1 MSQDAPP
8 EPERNALQDALSH
21 ASGLFTAKVGELSL
35 IREVAECAAHLEHP
49 EQLGAAIANAVQT
62 ALQVDACALF
72 ARHPEH
78 GWGCLGA
85 CALDPLTMEPR
96 HVADGLLDMAGE
108 ALGGVAFAGGRNGT
122 PQVALELRLGRQLVG
137 ALVITDGNVTEVHG
151 RHGGLLAILCPQV
164 ANLVF
169 ATRLL
174 ARVGHD
180 REHLEGEL
188 ERRSRLLHQA
198 EEALHQREKLAS
210 LGQLLTGVSHEVNN
224 RLVPILGYAQ
234 LLTRLDLPDRAAR
247 AVASIEHAALG
258 CRQTVEDLLAFGR
271 PEQPKLAACALPDV
285 LGEVIAGFSAD
296 GRPAPVRMQVD
307 GEAPPALVDAHQMEQ
322 VFHNLIKNALEA
334 VEGRPEGNVR
344 VTVRGGARVEVVVE
358 DNGRGMPDEIRRRAF
373 EPFFTTKQVGRGTG
387 LGLSLSYGLVQANG
401 GQIDVESRE
410 GIGSRFTVSFPAAHT
425 GTQAAPAAPAA
436 PIVPKEIDDVHPSN
450 STIKRKVLVVDD
462 ENDVREF
469 LVQALEPRYDVTAAS
484 DAAQARAAMEA
495 GGFDVVLLDLRLPD
509 DGGPRLVEWV
519 RAKAPAALP
528 RVVFMTGDT
537 HDPEAARFLAGQPN
551 QSLSKPFTIE
561 ELTRTLERAA
571 R

>member
-1 MSQDAPP
+1 VSDDTAPQP
-8 EPERNALQDALSH
+8 GENPLQDALSH
-21 ASGLFTAKVGELSL
+21 ASGLYTAKVGELSL
-35 IREVAECAAHLEHP
+35 IREVADCAAHLEHP

-62 ALQVDACALF
+62 ALQVDACAVF

-96 HVADGLLDMAGE
+96 EVAEGLLDMASE
-108 ALGGVAFAGGRNGT
+108 ALGGVAFSGGRNGT
-122 PQVALELRLGRQLVG
+122 PQMALELRLGRQVVG
-137 ALVITDGNVTEVHG
+137 ALVVTDGNVTEIHG
-151 RHGGLLAILCPQV
+151 RHEALLAILCPQV

-174 ARVGHD
+174 ARVWHD

-188 ERRSRLLHQA
+188 ERRSHLLHQA

-234 LLTRLDLPDRAAR
+234 LLTRLDLPEKAAR
-247 AVASIEHAALG
+247 AVAAIEHAALG

-271 PEQPKLAACALPDV
+271 PEQPKLAACDLARLAE
-285 LGEVIAGFSAD
+285 EVIADFSAD
-296 GRPAPVRMQVD
+296 GRPAPVKLLVD
-307 GEAPPALVDAHQMEQ
+307 GETPPALVDAHQMEQ
-322 VFHNLIKNALEA
+322 VFHNLVKNALEA

-344 VTVRGGARVEVVVE
+344 VTVHGGARVEVIVE

-401 GQIDVESRE
+401 GQIEVESRE
-410 GIGSRFTVSFPAAHT
+410 GIGSRFIVSFPAAKD
-425 GTQAAPAAPAA
+425 GTPEAPVTRKSPQAMDEVQVDNNL
-436 PIVPKEIDDVHPSN
+436 IR
-450 STIKRKVLVVDD
+450 RKVLVVDD
-462 ENDVREF
+462 EDDVREF
-469 LVQALEPRYDVTAAS
+469 LVQALEPRYDVTAAA
-484 DAAQARAAMEA
+484 DAAQARAAMEGA
-495 GGFDVVLLDLRLPD
+495 GYDVVLLDLRLPD

-519 RAKAPAALP
+519 KAKVPAALP
-528 RVVFMTGDT
+528 TVVFMTGDT
-537 HDPEAARFLAGQPN
+537 HDPEAARYLAGQPN

>member
-1 MSQDAPP
+1 VDPEAPHVP
-8 EPERNALQDALSH
+8 ESPFQDALSH
-21 ASGLFTAKVGELSL
+21 TSGQFVQKIGELSL
-35 IREVAECAAHLEHP
+35 IRELADCAAHLERP
-49 EQLGAAIANAVQT
+49 EQLGAAITNAIQ
-62 ALQVDACALF
+62 ASLQVDACALF
-72 ARHPEH
+72 ARHPDH

-85 CALDPLTMEPR
+85 CAVDPLTMEPR
-96 HVADGLLDMAGE
+96 HVTEGLLEASAE
-108 ALGGVAFAGGRNGT
+108 ALGGVAFSGRGSGT
-122 PQVALELRLGRQLVG
+122 PQVAMELRLGRQVVG
-137 ALVITDGNVTEVHG
+137 ALVLTDGNVAEIHR
-151 RHGGLLAILCPQV
+151 RHETLLAILCPQV

-174 ARVGHD
+174 ARAGHD
-180 REHLEGEL
+180 RDHLEGEL
-188 ERRSRLLHQA
+188 ERRSRLLHLA

-234 LLTRLDLPDRAAR
+234 LLTRLALPEPAAR

-271 PEQPKLAACALPDV
+271 PEQPKLACSALPDV
-285 LGEVIAGFSAD
+285 LREVIAGFSAD
-296 GRPAPVRMQVD
+296 GCPAPVRMLVD
-307 GEAPPALVDAHQMEQ
+307 GEPPAALVDPHQMEQ

-334 VEGRPEGNVR
+334 VDGRAEGNVR

-401 GQIDVESRE
+401 GQIEVESRE
-410 GIGSRFTVSFPAAHT
+410 GVGSRFTVSFPAARP
-425 GTQAAPAAPAA
+425 GTPVTAPAPRTHAKAS
-436 PIVPKEIDDVHPSN
+436 DDVSIDN
-450 STIKRKVLVVDD
+450 NLTRRSILVVDD
-462 ENDVREF
+462 EDAVREF
-469 LVQALEPRYDVTAAS
+469 LVQALEPRYDVTAAA
-484 DAAQARAAMEA
+484 DAAQARAAMEQS
-495 GGFDVVLLDLRLPD
+495 GFDVVLLDLRLPD
-509 DGGPRLVEWV
+509 EGGPRLMEWV
-519 RAKAPAALP
+519 RAKVPAALP
-528 RVVFMTGDT
+528 KVVFMTGDT

>member
-1 MSQDAPP
+1 VDPEAPHVP
-8 EPERNALQDALSH
+8 ENPFQDALSH
-21 ASGLFTAKVGELSL
+21 ASGQFVQKIGELSL
-35 IREVAECAAHLEHP
+35 IRELADCAAHLERP
-49 EQLGAAIANAVQT
+49 EQLGAAITNAIQ
-62 ALQVDACALF
+62 ASLQVDACALF

-85 CALDPLTMEPR
+85 CAVDPLTMEPR
-96 HVADGLLDMAGE
+96 HVTEGLLEASAE
-108 ALGGVAFAGGRNGT
+108 ALGGVAFSGRGGGT
-122 PQVALELRLGRQLVG
+122 PQVAMDLRLGRQVVG
-137 ALVITDGNVTEVHG
+137 ALVLTDGNVAEIHR
-151 RHGGLLAILCPQV
+151 RHETMLAILCPQV

-174 ARVGHD
+174 ARAGHD
-180 REHLEGEL
+180 RDHLEGEL
-188 ERRSRLLHQA
+188 ERRSRLLHLA

-234 LLTRLDLPDRAAR
+234 LLTRLALPEPAAR

-271 PEQPKLAACALPDV
+271 PEQPKLACSALPDV
-285 LGEVIAGFSAD
+285 LREVIAGFSAD
-296 GRPAPVRMQVD
+296 GCPAPVRMLVD
-307 GEAPPALVDAHQMEQ
+307 GEPPAALVDPHQMEQ

-334 VEGRPEGNVR
+334 VDGRAEGNVR
-344 VTVRGGARVEVVVE
+344 VTVRGGSRVEVVVE

-401 GQIDVESRE
+401 GQIEVESRE
-410 GIGSRFTVSFPAAHT
+410 GVGSRFTVSFPAARP
-425 GTQAAPAAPAA
+425 GTPVAAPAARTHAKA
-436 PIVPKEIDDVHPSN
+436 SDDV
-450 STIKRKVLVVDD
+450 STYNCLTRRSILIVDD
-462 ENDVREF
+462 EDAVREF
-469 LVQALEPRYDVTAAS
+469 LVQALEPRYDVTAAA
-484 DAAQARAAMEA
+484 DAAQARAAMEQ

-509 DGGPRLVEWV
+509 EGGPRLMEWV
-519 RAKAPAALP
+519 RSKVPAALP
-528 RVVFMTGDT
+528 KVVFMTGDT

>member
-1 MSQDAPP
+1 VDHETAQ
-8 EPERNALQDALSH
+8 EPENPLQDALSH
-21 ASGLFTAKVGELSL
+21 ASGLFVRKVGELSL
-35 IREVAECAAHLEHP
+35 IREVADCAAHMEHP
-49 EQLGAAIANAVQT
+49 EQLGAAIANAIQT
-62 ALQVDACALF
+62 ALQVDACAVF

-85 CALDPLTMEPR
+85 CAIDPLTMEPR
-96 HVADGLLDMAGE
+96 HVAEGLLEMAPE
-108 ALGGVAFAGGRNGT
+108 ALGGVAFSGRRTST
-122 PQVALELRLGRQLVG
+122 PQVAMELRMGRQVVG
-137 ALVITDGNVTEVHG
+137 ALVLTDGDVAEVHR
-151 RHGGLLAILCPQV
+151 RHEPLFAILCPQV

-174 ARVGHD
+174 ARANHD
-180 REHLEGEL
+180 RDHLEGEL

-234 LLTRLDLPDRAAR
+234 LLTRLDLPERAAK
-247 AVASIEHAALG
+247 AVASIEHAAMG

-271 PEQPKLAACALPDV
+271 PEQPKLACCRLPDV
-285 LGEVIAGFSAD
+285 LREVIAGFSAD
-296 GRPAPVRMQVD
+296 GRPAPVRMLVD
-307 GEAPPALVDAHQMEQ
+307 GDPPAALVDPHQMEQ
-322 VFHNLIKNALEA
+322 VFYNLIKNALEA
-334 VEGRPEGNVR
+334 VDGRPEGNVR
-344 VTVRGGARVEVVVE
+344 ITVRGGARVEVVVE

-410 GIGSRFTVSFPAAHT
+410 GIGSRFTVSFPSARS
-425 GTQAAPAAPAA
+425 QAPEKAPAPRADIQASHDLSSRNYSVKQR
-436 PIVPKEIDDVHPSN
+436 I
-450 STIKRKVLVVDD
+450 LVVDD
-462 ENDVREF
+462 EAAVREF
-469 LVQALEPRYDVTAAS
+469 LVQALESRYEVTAAA
-484 DAAQARAAMEA
+484 DAAQARAAIEG

-509 DGGPRLVEWV
+509 DGGQRLVEWV
-519 RAKAPAALP
+519 RAKAPTALP
-528 RVVFMTGDT
+528 KVVFMTGDT

>member
-1 MSQDAPP
+1 VARDAEQPGP
-8 EPERNALQDALSH
+8 EPENPLQDALSH
-21 ASGLFTAKVGELSL
+21 TSGLFTSKIGELSL
-35 IREVAECAAHLEHP
+35 IREVADCAAHLEHP
-49 EQLGAAIANAVQT
+49 EQLGAAVANAVQA
-62 ALQVDACALF
+62 ALEVDACALF

-96 HVADGLLDMAGE
+96 HVAEGLLEMCGE
-108 ALGGVAFAGGRNGT
+108 ALGGVAFSGARSGS
-122 PQVALELRLGRQLVG
+122 PQMALELRMGRQLVG
-137 ALVITDGNVTEVHG
+137 ALVITDGNVTEVHQ
-151 RHGGLLAILCPQV
+151 RHEGLFAILGPQV

-174 ARVGHD
+174 ARASHD
-180 REHLEGEL
+180 RDHLEGEL

-234 LLTRLDLPDRAAR
+234 LLSRLELPERACR

-271 PEQPKLAACALPDV
+271 PEQPKLACCAVSDIV
-285 LGEVIAGFSAD
+285 EEVIAGFSAD
-296 GRPAPVRMQVD
+296 GSPAPVKMLVD
-307 GEAPPALVDAHQMEQ
+307 GDAPPALVDPHQMEQ

-334 VEGRPEGNVR
+334 VDGRPEGNVR
-344 VTVRGGARVEVVVE
+344 VTVRGGARVEVIVE

-410 GIGSRFTVSFPAAHT
+410 GIGSRFTVSFPAARE
-425 GTQAAPAAPAA
+425 GTPVSA
-436 PIVPKEIDDVHPSN
+436 VPRKSPQVSDEVLVDNES
-450 STIKRKVLVVDD
+450 IKRRVLIVDD

-469 LVQALEPRYDVTAAS
+469 LVQALEPRYEVIAAA
-484 DAAQARAAMEA
+484 DAAQARAAMEG

-519 RAKAPAALP
+519 RSKVPAELP
-528 RVVFMTGDT
+528 KVVFMTGDT

>member
-1 MSQDAPP
+1 VGKDEGENP
-8 EPERNALQDALSH
+8 LQDALSH
-21 ASGLFTAKVGELSL
+21 ASGLFASKIGELSL
-35 IREVAECAAHLEHP
+35 IREVADCAAHLEHP
-49 EQLGAAIANAVQT
+49 EHLGAAVVNAVQT

-96 HVADGLLDMAGE
+96 HVVEGLLEMASE
-108 ALGGVAFAGGRNGT
+108 APGGVAFSGARNAT
-122 PQVALELRLGRQLVG
+122 PQMALELRMGPQVVG
-137 ALVITDGNVTEVHG
+137 ALVLTDGNVTEVH
-151 RHGGLLAILCPQV
+151 RKHEGLFAILCPQV

-174 ARVGHD
+174 ARASHARD
-180 REHLEGEL
+180 HLEGEL

-234 LLTRLDLPDRAAR
+234 LLTRLELPERAAR

-271 PEQPKLAACALPDV
+271 PEQPKLVCCALTDV

-296 GRPAPVRMQVD
+296 GEPAPIKMLVD
-307 GEAPPALVDAHQMEQ
+307 GEAPPALVDPHQMEQ

-334 VEGRPEGNVR
+334 VDGLPEGNVR
-344 VTVRGGARVEVVVE
+344 VTVRGGARVEVAVE
-358 DNGRGMPDEIRRRAF
+358 DNGRGMPDEIRRRSF

-401 GQIDVESRE
+401 GQIEVESRE
-410 GIGSRFTVSFPAAHT
+410 GIGSRFTVSFPAARE
-425 GTQAAPAAPAA
+425 GTPVAVPAPRN
-436 PIVPKEIDDVHPSN
+436 VSQVSDDVLVSN
-450 STIKRKVLVVDD
+450 TSEKRKILVVDD

-469 LVQALEPRYDVTAAS
+469 LLQALESRYEVTAAA
-484 DAAQARAAMEA
+484 DAAQARAAMEG

-519 RAKAPAALP
+519 RSKVPAELP
-528 RVVFMTGDT
+528 KVVFMTGDT